1 MTNNTFDI
9 GSTHTQQLLDTL
21 FLPPL
26 WNVITCTFLLL
37 NISRISFLKGKVW
50 YSKGYATRKSI
61 YNFKLSI
68 ISPEASYLWGK
79 QMSFSHKD
87 SEIVNKSKS
96 SESLFFVRR
105 ISEYELRRMKIRNSF
120 DRIIKFTL

>member
-1 MTNNTFDI
+1 M
-9 GSTHTQQLLDTL
+9 
-21 FLPPL
+21 
-26 WNVITCTFLLL
+26 FLLQ

-79 QMSFSHKD
+79 QMSFSHKE
-87 SEIVNKSKS
+87 SEIVNKSKT
-96 SESLFFVRR
+96 SEFLSFIHK
-105 ISEYELRRMKIRNSF
+105 ISENEPTIHRMKIKNNC
-120 DRIIKFTL
+120 DEIIKFTL

>member
-1 MTNNTFDI
+1 ML
-9 GSTHTQQLLDTL
+9 Q
-21 FLPPL
+21 
-26 WNVITCTFLLL
+26 

-79 QMSFSHKD
+79 QMSFSHKE
-87 SEIVNKSKS
+87 SEIVNKSKA
-96 SESLFFVRR
+96 SEFLFLPMKYQNMSLEFKTH
-105 ISEYELRRMKIRNSF
+105 RMKIKNNF
-120 DRIIKFTL
+120 DKIIKFIL

>member
-1 MTNNTFDI
+1 ML
-9 GSTHTQQLLDTL
+9 Q
-21 FLPPL
+21 
-26 WNVITCTFLLL
+26 

-79 QMSFSHKD
+79 QMSFSHKE
-87 SEIVNKSKS
+87 SEIVNKSKT
-96 SESLFFVRR
+96 SEFLFFV
-105 ISEYELRRMKIRNSF
+105 SKLLEYKPTSYV
-120 DRIIKFTL
+120 D